1 VCQIVLANFSALIT
15 GGETETREAKWDRLL
30 GEPASFVW
38 RSDGRI
44 VDFRFSPEDTVW
56 GTNLKRG
63 VLSALQLTLSAEG
76 SYSAEE
82 EDYNGA
88 TRPSYSM
95 RRRAKTGALHLVKSV
110 RSHGTGAT
118 GSAIGEEG
126 SEGATSLEWRAI
138 LGGRGQHLVPRST
151 V

>member
-1 VCQIVLANFSALIT
+1 MSVLIVGA
-15 GGETETREAKWDRLL
+15 ETESRDTAWDTLL
-30 GEPASFVW
+30 GEPAYFRWWST
-38 RSDGRI
+38 GRI
-44 VDFRFSPEDTVW
+44 THFRFSPADMVW
-56 GTNLKRG
+56 STNLKRG

-76 SYSAEE
+76 EYSAEE
-82 EDYNGA
+82 EDFHGA

-110 RSHGTGAT
+110 RSHGTSAT
-118 GSAIGEEG
+118 GRAIGEEG
-126 SEGATSLEWRAI
+126 SEGATSLEWRVV